1 MSQNQNG
8 ISSPFSGQNSSQMLS
23 IELPLRGMVFSKAE
37 SPDVNVVTDVTDSL
51 FANTNFPGSDL
62 VARNIQR
69 GRDHGLPGYN
79 KYREGHFLGI
89 CSTG

>member
-1 MSQNQNG
+1 
-8 ISSPFSGQNSSQMLS
+8 
-23 IELPLRGMVFSKAE
+23 MVFSKAE
-37 SPDVNVVTDVTDSL
+37 SPGVNVVTDVTDSL

-79 KYREGHFLGI
+79 EFREAQSWRGFARCRQRLI
-89 CSTG
+89 LLNAILESIINYSTQLKCEDYVK